1 MNKYK
6 KIGLTALAGSLVATS
21 AFAGELSVSGSASM
35 NVEHTN
41 GGAANSGKTFSMGN
55 SVTFSGSGELDNGM
69 TVSLSFT
76 LDQGDDTTTLVNADN
91 KFGSGAPF
99 DGHSVSISSDTLGKL
114 TLYGEGGKSSTAL
127 YDTSAAGDLWDNYDA
142 EDGVEPKETGTSDN
156 MLLYT
161 LPSLVDGLSL
171 NVSYEPSGEG
181 TTSATQYGASYSGIE
196 GLSVSFATGEDS
208 NAETDPNETTVLK
221 ASYAYGPVTLAYSD
235 YEFDKSGTTDGVD
248 MTAFK
253 VSYTVT
259 DELSIAYASEEL
271 DREDD
276 AEVAEY
282 DEVSVAYTTGGMT
295 ISASM
300 GEADNRDGTTT
311 ATMDNERWYLGA
323 SFAF

>member
-21 AFAGELSVSGSASM
+21 AFAGELGVSGSASM

-41 GGAANSGKTFSMGN
+41 GGAANVGKTFSMGN
-55 SVTFSGSGELDNGM
+55 SVKFSGSGELDNGM
-69 TVSLSFT
+69 TVSLSFE
-76 LDQGDDTTTLVNADN
+76 LDQGDDDTASNAAY
-91 KFGSGAPF
+91 SGGPF

-142 EDGVEPKETGTSDN
+142 EDGIEPEEVGTSDN

-161 LPSLVDGLSL
+161 LPSFVDGLSL
-171 NVSYEPSGEG
+171 NASYEPTKGG
-181 TTSATQYGASYSGIE
+181 VASATQFGASYSGID
-196 GLSVSFATGEDS
+196 GLTVSYATGDDS
-208 NAETDPNETTVLK
+208 NAQSDPSTGTVLK

-235 YEFDKSGTTDGVD
+235 YEFDKTGDTGSID
-248 MTAFK
+248 MNGYK
-253 VSYTVT
+253 VTYTVN
-259 DELSIAYASEEL
+259 DEISLAYASEDL
-271 DREDD
+271 DEVGK
-276 AEVAEY
+276 AETASY
-282 DEVSVAYTTGGMT
+282 DEVSVSYTTGGMT
-295 ISASM
+295 LSASM

>member
-21 AFAGELSVSGSASM
+21 AFAGELGVSGSASM

-41 GGAANSGKTFSMGN
+41 GGAANAGKTFSMGN
-55 SVTFSGSGELDNGM
+55 SVKFSGSGELDNGM
-69 TVSLSFT
+69 TVSLSFE
-76 LDQGDDTTTLVNADN
+76 LDQGDDDTASDAAY
-91 KFGSGAPF
+91 SGGPF

-142 EDGVEPKETGTSDN
+142 EDGIEPVETGTADN

-161 LPSLVDGLSL
+161 LPSFVDGLSL
-171 NVSYEPSGEG
+171 NASYEPTKGG
-181 TTSATQYGASYSGIE
+181 VASATQFGASYSGID
-196 GLSVSFATGEDS
+196 GLTVSYATGDDS
-208 NAETDPNETTVLK
+208 NAVSDPSTGTVLK

-235 YEFDKSGTTDGVD
+235 YEFDKTGDTGSID
-248 MTAFK
+248 MNGYK
-253 VSYTVT
+253 VTYTVN
-259 DELSIAYASEEL
+259 DEISLAYATEDL
-271 DREDD
+271 DEVGK
-276 AEVAEY
+276 AETASY
-282 DEVSVAYTTGGMT
+282 DEVSVSYTTGGMT
-295 ISASM
+295 LSASM

>member
-21 AFAGELSVSGSASM
+21 AFAGELGVSGSASM

-41 GGAANSGKTFSMGN
+41 GGAANVGKTFSMGN
-55 SVTFSGSGELDNGM
+55 SVKFSGSGELDNGM
-69 TVSLSFT
+69 TVSLSFE
-76 LDQGDDTTTLVNADN
+76 LDQGDDDTASNAAY
-91 KFGSGAPF
+91 SGGPF

-114 TLYGEGGKSSTAL
+114 TLSGEGGKSSTAL

-142 EDGVEPKETGTSDN
+142 EDGIEPEETGTADN

-161 LPSLVDGLSL
+161 LPSFVDGLSL
-171 NVSYEPSGEG
+171 NASYEPTKGG
-181 TTSATQYGASYSGIE
+181 VASATQFGASYSGID
-196 GLSVSFATGEDS
+196 GLTVSYATGDDS
-208 NAETDPNETTVLK
+208 DAQSDPSTGTVLK

-235 YEFDKSGTTDGVD
+235 YEYDKTGNTGSID
-248 MTAFK
+248 MNGYK
-253 VSYTVT
+253 VTYTVT
-259 DELSIAYASEEL
+259 DELSLAYATEDL
-271 DREDD
+271 D
-276 AEVAEY
+276 EVGKDETASY
-282 DEVSVAYTTGGMT
+282 DEVSVSYTTGGMT
-295 ISASM
+295 LSASM

>member
-21 AFAGELSVSGSASM
+21 AFAGELGVSGSASM

-41 GGAANSGKTFSMGN
+41 GGAANVGKTFSMGN
-55 SVTFSGSGELDNGM
+55 SVKFSGSGELDNGM
-69 TVSLSFT
+69 TVSLSFE
-76 LDQGDDTTTLVNADN
+76 LDQGDDDTASNAAY
-91 KFGSGAPF
+91 SGGPF

-142 EDGVEPKETGTSDN
+142 EDGIEPEETGTADN

-161 LPSLVDGLSL
+161 LPSFVDGLSL
-171 NVSYEPSGEG
+171 NASYEPTKGG
-181 TTSATQYGASYSGIE
+181 VASATQFGASYSGID
-196 GLSVSFATGEDS
+196 GLTVSYATGDDS
-208 NAETDPNETTVLK
+208 DAQSDPSTGTVLK

-235 YEFDKSGTTDGVD
+235 YEFDKTGDTGSID
-248 MTAFK
+248 MNGYK
-253 VSYTVT
+253 VTYTVT
-259 DELSIAYASEEL
+259 DELSLAYASEEL
-271 DREDD
+271 DQVGKTET
-276 AEVAEY
+276 AEY
-282 DEVSVAYTTGGMT
+282 DEISVSYTTGGMT
-295 ISASM
+295 LSASM
-300 GEADNRDGTTT
+300 GEAENRDGTTT

>member
-21 AFAGELSVSGSASM
+21 AFAGELGVSGSASM

-55 SVTFSGSGELDNGM
+55 SVKFSGSGELDNGM
-69 TVSLSFT
+69 TVSLSFE
-76 LDQGDDTTTLVNADN
+76 LDQGDDDTASNAAY
-91 KFGSGAPF
+91 SGGPF

-114 TLYGEGGKSSTAL
+114 TLSGEGGKSSTAL

-142 EDGVEPKETGTSDN
+142 EDGIEPEETGTADN

-161 LPSLVDGLSL
+161 LPSFVDGLSL
-171 NVSYEPSGEG
+171 NASYEPTKGG
-181 TTSATQYGASYSGIE
+181 VASATQFGASYSGID
-196 GLSVSFATGEDS
+196 GLTVSYATGDDS
-208 NAETDPNETTVLK
+208 DAQSDPSTGTVLK

-235 YEFDKSGTTDGVD
+235 YEYDKTGNTGSID
-248 MTAFK
+248 MNGYK
-253 VSYTVT
+253 VTYTVT
-259 DELSIAYASEEL
+259 DELSLAYATEDL
-271 DREDD
+271 DEVGK
-276 AEVAEY
+276 AETASY
-282 DEVSVAYTTGGMT
+282 DEVSVSYTTGGMT
-295 ISASM
+295 LSASM

>member
-21 AFAGELSVSGSASM
+21 AFAGELGVSGSASI

-41 GGAANSGKTFSMGN
+41 GGAANKGKTFSMGN
-55 SVTFSGSGELDNGM
+55 SVKFSGSGELDNGM
-69 TVSLSFT
+69 TVSLSFE
-76 LDQGDDTTTLVNADN
+76 LDQGDDSTTA
-91 KFGSGAPF
+91 GAAYSGGPF

-114 TLYGEGGKSSTAL
+114 TLSGEGGKSSTAL

-142 EDGVEPKETGTSDN
+142 EDGIEPEETGTADN

-161 LPSLVDGLSL
+161 LPSFVDGLSL
-171 NVSYEPSGEG
+171 NASYEPTKGG
-181 TTSATQYGASYSGIE
+181 VASATQFGASYSGID
-196 GLSVSFATGEDS
+196 GLTVSYATGDDS
-208 NAETDPNETTVLK
+208 NAVSDPSTGTVLK

-235 YEFDKSGTTDGVD
+235 YEFDKTGDTGSID
-248 MTAFK
+248 MNGYK
-253 VSYTVT
+253 VTYTVN
-259 DELSIAYASEEL
+259 DEISLAYATEDL
-271 DREDD
+271 DQVGK
-276 AEVAEY
+276 AETASY
-282 DEVSVAYTTGGMT
+282 DEVSVSYTTGGMT
-295 ISASM
+295 LSASM

>member
-21 AFAGELSVSGSASM
+21 AFAGELGVSGSASM

-41 GGAANSGKTFSMGN
+41 GGAANTGKTFSMGN

-76 LDQGDDTTTLVNADN
+76 LDQGDDDTASNAAY
-91 KFGSGAPF
+91 SGGPF

-142 EDGVEPKETGTSDN
+142 EDGIEPEETGTADN

-161 LPSLVDGLSL
+161 LPSFVDGLSL
-171 NVSYEPSGEG
+171 NASYEPTKGG
-181 TTSATQYGASYSGIE
+181 VASAVQYGASYSGVD
-196 GLSVSFATGEDS
+196 GLTVSYATGDDS
-208 NAETDPNETTVLK
+208 NAQSDPSTGTVLK

-235 YEFDKSGTTDGVD
+235 YEYDKTGNTGSID
-248 MTAFK
+248 MNGYK
-253 VSYTVT
+253 VTYTVT
-259 DELSIAYASEEL
+259 DELSLAYASEEL
-271 DREDD
+271 DQVGKTET
-276 AEVAEY
+276 AEY
-282 DEVSVAYTTGGMT
+282 DEISVSYTTGGMT
-295 ISASM
+295 LCVN
-300 GEADNRDGTTT
+300 G
-311 ATMDNERWYLGA
+311 
-323 SFAF
+323 

>member
-21 AFAGELSVSGSASM
+21 AFAGELGVSGSASM

-41 GGAANSGKTFSMGN
+41 GGAANVGKTFSMGN
-55 SVTFSGSGELDNGM
+55 SVKFSGSGELDNGM
-69 TVSLSFT
+69 TVSLSFE
-76 LDQGDDTTTLVNADN
+76 LDQGDDSTTA
-91 KFGSGAPF
+91 GAAYSGGPF

-114 TLYGEGGKSSTAL
+114 TLSGEGGKSSTAL

-142 EDGVEPKETGTSDN
+142 EDGIEPEETGTADN

-161 LPSLVDGLSL
+161 LPSFVDGLSL
-171 NVSYEPSGEG
+171 NASYEPTKGG
-181 TTSATQYGASYSGIE
+181 VASATQFGASYSGID
-196 GLSVSFATGEDS
+196 GLTVSYATGDDS
-208 NAETDPNETTVLK
+208 NAVSDPSTGTVLK

-235 YEFDKSGTTDGVD
+235 YEFDKTGDTGSID
-248 MTAFK
+248 MNGYK
-253 VSYTVT
+253 VTYTVN
-259 DELSIAYASEEL
+259 DEISLAYATEDL
-271 DREDD
+271 DQVGK
-276 AEVAEY
+276 AETASY
-282 DEVSVAYTTGGMT
+282 DEVSVSYTTGGMT
-295 ISASM
+295 LSASM

>member
-21 AFAGELSVSGSASM
+21 AFAGELGVSGSASI

-55 SVTFSGSGELDNGM
+55 SVVFSGSGELDNGM
-69 TVSLSFT
+69 SVSLSFE
-76 LDQGDDTTTLVNADN
+76 LDQGDDDTASNAAY
-91 KFGSGAPF
+91 SGGPF

-114 TLYGEGGKSSTAL
+114 TLSGEGGKSSTAL

-142 EDGVEPKETGTSDN
+142 EDGIEPEETGTADN

-161 LPSLVDGLSL
+161 LPSFVDGLSL
-171 NVSYEPSGEG
+171 NASYEPTKGG
-181 TTSATQYGASYSGIE
+181 VASATQFGASYSGID
-196 GLSVSFATGEDS
+196 GLTVSYATGDDS
-208 NAETDPNETTVLK
+208 NAVSDPSTGTVLK

-235 YEFDKSGTTDGVD
+235 YEFDKTGDTGSID
-248 MTAFK
+248 MNGYK
-253 VSYTVT
+253 VTYTVN
-259 DELSIAYASEEL
+259 DEISLAYATEDL
-271 DREDD
+271 DQVGK
-276 AEVAEY
+276 AETASY
-282 DEVSVAYTTGGMT
+282 DEVSVSYTTGGMT
-295 ISASM
+295 LSASM

>member
-21 AFAGELSVSGSASM
+21 AFAGELGVSGSASM

-41 GGAANSGKTFSMGN
+41 GGAANAGKTFSMGN
-55 SVTFSGSGELDNGM
+55 QITFSGSGELDNGM

-76 LDQGDDTTTLVNADN
+76 LDQGDDTSAA
-91 KFGSGAPF
+91 SGPF
-99 DGHSVSISSDTLGKL
+99 DGHSVSISSDTLGSLKL
-114 TLYGEGGKSSTAL
+114 SGEGGKSSTAL

-142 EDGVEPKETGTSDN
+142 EDGIEPVETGTADN

-161 LPSLVDGLSL
+161 LPSFVDGLSL
-171 NVSYEPSGEG
+171 NASYEPTKGG
-181 TTSATQYGASYSGIE
+181 VASAVQYGASYSGID
-196 GLSVSFATGEDS
+196 GLTVSYATGDDS
-208 NAETDPNETTVLK
+208 DVQSDPSSSTVLK

-235 YEFDKSGTTDGVD
+235 YEYDKNGNTNSVD
-248 MTAFK
+248 MTGYK
-253 VSYTVT
+253 VTYTVT
-259 DELSIAYASEEL
+259 DELSLAYASEEL
-271 DREDD
+271 DKVGV
-276 AEVAEY
+276 AETAEY
-282 DEVSVAYTTGGMT
+282 DEISVSYTTGGMT

-300 GEADNRDGTTT
+300 GEAENRDGTTT

>member
-21 AFAGELSVSGSASM
+21 AFAGELGVSGSASM

-41 GGAANSGKTFSMGN
+41 GGAANVGKTFSMGN
-55 SVTFSGSGELDNGM
+55 SVKFSGSGELDNGM
-69 TVSLSFT
+69 TVSLSFE
-76 LDQGDDTTTLVNADN
+76 LDQGDDDTASNAAY
-91 KFGSGAPF
+91 SGGPF

-142 EDGVEPKETGTSDN
+142 EDGIEPEETGTSDN

-161 LPSLVDGLSL
+161 LPSFVDGLSL
-171 NVSYEPSGEG
+171 NASYEPTKGG
-181 TTSATQYGASYSGIE
+181 VASATQFGASYSGID
-196 GLSVSFATGEDS
+196 GLTVSYATGDDS
-208 NAETDPNETTVLK
+208 NAVSDPSTGTVLK

-235 YEFDKSGTTDGVD
+235 YEFDKTGDTGSID
-248 MTAFK
+248 MNGYK
-253 VSYTVT
+253 VTYTVN
-259 DELSIAYASEEL
+259 DEISLAYATEDL
-271 DREDD
+271 DQVGK
-276 AEVAEY
+276 AETASY
-282 DEVSVAYTTGGMT
+282 DEVSVSYTTGGMT
-295 ISASM
+295 LSASM

>member
-21 AFAGELSVSGSASM
+21 AFAGELGV
-35 NVEHTN
+35 
-41 GGAANSGKTFSMGN
+41 
-55 SVTFSGSGELDNGM
+55 SGSGELDNGM
-69 TVSLSFT
+69 TVSLSFE
-76 LDQGDDTTTLVNADN
+76 LDQGDDDTAASAAY
-91 KFGSGAPF
+91 SGGPF

-142 EDGVEPKETGTSDN
+142 EDGIEPEETGTADN

-161 LPSLVDGLSL
+161 LPSFVDGLSL
-171 NVSYEPSGEG
+171 NASYEPTKGG
-181 TTSATQYGASYSGIE
+181 VASATQFGASYSGID
-196 GLSVSFATGEDS
+196 GLTVSYATGDDS
-208 NAETDPNETTVLK
+208 DAQSDPSTGTVLK

-235 YEFDKSGTTDGVD
+235 YEYDKTGNTGSID
-248 MTAFK
+248 MNGYK
-253 VSYTVT
+253 VTYTVN
-259 DELSIAYASEEL
+259 DEISLAYASEEL
-271 DREDD
+271 DEVGK
-276 AEVAEY
+276 AETASY
-282 DEVSVAYTTGGMT
+282 DEVSVSYTTGGMT
-295 ISASM
+295 LSASM

>member
-21 AFAGELSVSGSASM
+21 AFAGELGVSGSASM

-41 GGAANSGKTFSMGN
+41 GGAANAGKTFSMGN
-55 SVTFSGSGELDNGM
+55 SVKFSGSGELDNGM
-69 TVSLSFT
+69 TVSLSFE
-76 LDQGDDTTTLVNADN
+76 LDQGDDSTTNAAQLYT
-91 KFGSGAPF
+91 GGPF

-114 TLYGEGGKSSTAL
+114 TLSGEGGKSSTAL

-142 EDGVEPKETGTSDN
+142 EDGIEPEETGTADN

-161 LPSLVDGLSL
+161 LPSFVDGLSL
-171 NVSYEPSGEG
+171 NASYEPTKGG
-181 TTSATQYGASYSGIE
+181 VASATQFGASYSGID
-196 GLSVSFATGEDS
+196 GLTVSYATGDDS
-208 NAETDPNETTVLK
+208 DAQSDPSTGTVLK

-235 YEFDKSGTTDGVD
+235 YEFDKTGDTGSID
-248 MTAFK
+248 MNGYK
-253 VSYTVT
+253 VTYTVN
-259 DELSIAYASEEL
+259 DEISLAYATEDL
-271 DREDD
+271 DQVGK
-276 AEVAEY
+276 AETASY
-282 DEVSVAYTTGGMT
+282 DEVSVSYTTGGMT
-295 ISASM
+295 LSASM

>member
-21 AFAGELSVSGSASM
+21 AFAGELGVSGSASM

-41 GGAANSGKTFSMGN
+41 GGAANVGKTFSMGN
-55 SVTFSGSGELDNGM
+55 SVKFSGSGELDNGM
-69 TVSLSFT
+69 TVSLSFE
-76 LDQGDDTTTLVNADN
+76 LDQGDDDTASNAAY
-91 KFGSGAPF
+91 SGGPF

-142 EDGVEPKETGTSDN
+142 EDGIEPEEVGTSDN

-161 LPSLVDGLSL
+161 LPSFVDGLSL
-171 NVSYEPSGEG
+171 NASYEPTKGG
-181 TTSATQYGASYSGIE
+181 VASATQFGASYSGID
-196 GLSVSFATGEDS
+196 GLTVSYATGDDS
-208 NAETDPNETTVLK
+208 DAQSDPSTGTVLK

-235 YEFDKSGTTDGVD
+235 YEFDKTGNTGSID
-248 MTAFK
+248 MNGYK
-253 VSYTVT
+253 VTYTVN
-259 DELSIAYASEEL
+259 DEISLAYASEEL
-271 DREDD
+271 DQVGKTET
-276 AEVAEY
+276 AEY
-282 DEVSVAYTTGGMT
+282 DEVSVSYTTGGMT
-295 ISASM
+295 LSASM
-300 GEADNRDGTTT
+300 GEADNRDGSTT

>member
-21 AFAGELSVSGSASM
+21 AFAGELGVSGSASM

-41 GGAANSGKTFSMGN
+41 GGAANAGKTFSMGN
-55 SVTFSGSGELDNGM
+55 SVKFSGSGELDNGM
-69 TVSLSFT
+69 TVSLSFE
-76 LDQGDDTTTLVNADN
+76 LDQGDDDTAASAAY
-91 KFGSGAPF
+91 SGGPF

-142 EDGVEPKETGTSDN
+142 EDGIEPEETGRADN

-161 LPSLVDGLSL
+161 LPSFVDGLSL
-171 NVSYEPSGEG
+171 NASYEPTKGG
-181 TTSATQYGASYSGIE
+181 VASATQFGASYSGID
-196 GLSVSFATGEDS
+196 GLTVSYATGDDS
-208 NAETDPNETTVLK
+208 NAVSDPSTGTVLK

-235 YEFDKSGTTDGVD
+235 YEFDKTGDTGSID
-248 MTAFK
+248 MNGYK
-253 VSYTVT
+253 VTYTVN
-259 DELSIAYASEEL
+259 DEISLAYASEDL
-271 DREDD
+271 DEVGK
-276 AEVAEY
+276 AETASY
-282 DEVSVAYTTGGMT
+282 DEVSVSYTTGGMT
-295 ISASM
+295 LSASM

>member
-21 AFAGELSVSGSASM
+21 AFAGELGVSGSASM

-41 GGAANSGKTFSMGN
+41 GGAANVGKTFSMGN
-55 SVTFSGSGELDNGM
+55 QITFSGSGELDNGM

-76 LDQGDDTTTLVNADN
+76 LDQGDDTSAA
-91 KFGSGAPF
+91 SGPF

-114 TLYGEGGKSSTAL
+114 TLSGEGGKSSTAL

-142 EDGVEPKETGTSDN
+142 EDGIEPEETGTADN

-161 LPSLVDGLSL
+161 LPSFVDGLSL
-171 NVSYEPSGEG
+171 NASYEPTKGG
-181 TTSATQYGASYSGIE
+181 VASATQFGASYSGID
-196 GLSVSFATGEDS
+196 GLTVSYATGDDS
-208 NAETDPNETTVLK
+208 NAQSDPSTGTVLK

-235 YEFDKSGTTDGVD
+235 YEFDKTGDTGSID
-248 MTAFK
+248 MNGYK
-253 VSYTVT
+253 VTYTVN
-259 DELSIAYASEEL
+259 DEISLAYATEDL
-271 DREDD
+271 DQVGK
-276 AEVAEY
+276 AETASY
-282 DEVSVAYTTGGMT
+282 DEVSVSYTTGGMT
-295 ISASM
+295 LSASM

>member
-21 AFAGELSVSGSASM
+21 AFAGELGVSGSASM

-41 GGAANSGKTFSMGN
+41 GGAANVGKTFSMGN
-55 SVTFSGSGELDNGM
+55 SVKFSGSGELDNGM
-69 TVSLSFT
+69 TVSLSFE
-76 LDQGDDTTTLVNADN
+76 LDQGDDDTASNAAY
-91 KFGSGAPF
+91 SGGPF

-114 TLYGEGGKSSTAL
+114 TLSGEGGKSSTAL

-142 EDGVEPKETGTSDN
+142 EDGIEPEETGTADN

-161 LPSLVDGLSL
+161 LPSFVDGLSL
-171 NVSYEPSGEG
+171 NASYEPTKGG
-181 TTSATQYGASYSGIE
+181 VASATQFGASYSGID
-196 GLSVSFATGEDS
+196 GLTVSYATGDDS
-208 NAETDPNETTVLK
+208 NAQSDPSTGTVLK

-235 YEFDKSGTTDGVD
+235 YEFDKTGNTGSID
-248 MTAFK
+248 MNGYK
-253 VSYTVT
+253 VTYTVN
-259 DELSIAYASEEL
+259 DEISLAYASEDL
-271 DREDD
+271 DEVGK
-276 AEVAEY
+276 AETASY
-282 DEVSVAYTTGGMT
+282 DEVSVSYTTGGMT
-295 ISASM
+295 LSASM

>member
-21 AFAGELSVSGSASM
+21 AFAGELGVSGSASM

-41 GGAANSGKTFSMGN
+41 GGAANVGKTFSMGN
-55 SVTFSGSGELDNGM
+55 SVKFSGSGELDNGM
-69 TVSLSFT
+69 TVSLSFE
-76 LDQGDDTTTLVNADN
+76 LDQGDDDTAASAAY
-91 KFGSGAPF
+91 SGGPF

-142 EDGVEPKETGTSDN
+142 EDGIEPEETGTADN

-161 LPSLVDGLSL
+161 LPSFVDGLSL
-171 NVSYEPSGEG
+171 NASYEPTKGG
-181 TTSATQYGASYSGIE
+181 VASATQFGASYSGID
-196 GLSVSFATGEDS
+196 GLTVSYATGDDS
-208 NAETDPNETTVLK
+208 DAQSDPSTGTVLK

-235 YEFDKSGTTDGVD
+235 YEYDKTGNTGSID
-248 MTAFK
+248 MNGYK
-253 VSYTVT
+253 VTYTVT
-259 DELSIAYASEEL
+259 DELSLAYASEDL
-271 DREDD
+271 DEVGK
-276 AEVAEY
+276 AETASY
-282 DEVSVAYTTGGMT
+282 DEVSVSYTTGGMT
-295 ISASM
+295 LSASM

>member
-21 AFAGELSVSGSASM
+21 AFAGELGVSGSASINM
-35 NVEHTN
+35 EHTN
-41 GGAANSGKTFSMGN
+41 GGAANKGKTFSMGN
-55 SVTFSGSGELDNGM
+55 SVVFSGSGELDNGM
-69 TVSLSFT
+69 TVSLSFE
-76 LDQGDDTTTLVNADN
+76 LDQGDDSTTDASQLYT
-91 KFGSGAPF
+91 GGPF

-142 EDGVEPKETGTSDN
+142 EDGIEPEETGTADN

-161 LPSLVDGLSL
+161 LPSFVDGLSL
-171 NVSYEPSGEG
+171 NASYEPTKGG
-181 TTSATQYGASYSGIE
+181 VASATQFGASYSGID
-196 GLSVSFATGEDS
+196 GLTVSYATGDDS
-208 NAETDPNETTVLK
+208 NAVSDPSTGTVLK

-235 YEFDKSGTTDGVD
+235 YEFDKTGDTGSID
-248 MTAFK
+248 MNGYK
-253 VSYTVT
+253 VTYTVN
-259 DELSIAYASEEL
+259 DEISLAYASEDL
-271 DREDD
+271 DEVGK
-276 AEVAEY
+276 AETASY
-282 DEVSVAYTTGGMT
+282 DEVSVSYTTGGMT
-295 ISASM
+295 LSASM

>member
-21 AFAGELSVSGSASM
+21 AFAGELGVSGSASM

-41 GGAANSGKTFSMGN
+41 GGAANVGKTFSMGN
-55 SVTFSGSGELDNGM
+55 SVKFSGSGELDNGM
-69 TVSLSFT
+69 TVSLSFE
-76 LDQGDDTTTLVNADN
+76 LDQGDDSTTA
-91 KFGSGAPF
+91 GAAYSGGPF

-114 TLYGEGGKSSTAL
+114 TLSGEGGKSSTAL

-142 EDGVEPKETGTSDN
+142 EDGIEPEETGTSDN

-161 LPSLVDGLSL
+161 LPSFVDGLSL
-171 NVSYEPSGEG
+171 NASYEPTKGG
-181 TTSATQYGASYSGIE
+181 VASATQFGASYSGID
-196 GLSVSFATGEDS
+196 GLTVSYATGDDS
-208 NAETDPNETTVLK
+208 DAQSDPSTGTVLK

-235 YEFDKSGTTDGVD
+235 YEFDKTGDTGSID
-248 MTAFK
+248 MNGYK
-253 VSYTVT
+253 VTYTVN
-259 DELSIAYASEEL
+259 DEISLAYATEDL
-271 DREDD
+271 DQVGKTET
-276 AEVAEY
+276 AEY
-282 DEVSVAYTTGGMT
+282 DEISVSYTTGGMT
-295 ISASM
+295 LSASM

>member
-21 AFAGELSVSGSASM
+21 AFAGELGVSGSASM

-55 SVTFSGSGELDNGM
+55 SVKFSGSGELDNGM
-69 TVSLSFT
+69 TVSLSFE
-76 LDQGDDTTTLVNADN
+76 LDQGDDSTTA
-91 KFGSGAPF
+91 GAAYSGGPF

-114 TLYGEGGKSSTAL
+114 TLSGEGGKSSTAL

-142 EDGVEPKETGTSDN
+142 EDGIEPEETGTADN

-161 LPSLVDGLSL
+161 LPSFVDGLSL
-171 NVSYEPSGEG
+171 NASYEPTKGG
-181 TTSATQYGASYSGIE
+181 VASATQFGASYSGID
-196 GLSVSFATGEDS
+196 GLTVSYATGDDS
-208 NAETDPNETTVLK
+208 DAQSDPSTGTVLK

-235 YEFDKSGTTDGVD
+235 YEYDKTGNTGSID
-248 MTAFK
+248 MNGYK
-253 VSYTVT
+253 VTYTVT
-259 DELSIAYASEEL
+259 DELSLAYASEEL
-271 DREDD
+271 DQVGK
-276 AEVAEY
+276 AETASY
-282 DEVSVAYTTGGMT
+282 DEVSVSYTTGGMT
-295 ISASM
+295 LSASM

>member
-21 AFAGELSVSGSASM
+21 AFAGELGVSGSASM

-55 SVTFSGSGELDNGM
+55 SVKFSGSGELDNGM
-69 TVSLSFT
+69 TVSLSFE
-76 LDQGDDTTTLVNADN
+76 LDQGDDDTAASAAY
-91 KFGSGAPF
+91 SGGPF

-114 TLYGEGGKSSTAL
+114 TLSGEGGKSSTAL

-142 EDGVEPKETGTSDN
+142 EDGIEPEETGTADN

-161 LPSLVDGLSL
+161 LPSFVDGLSL
-171 NVSYEPSGEG
+171 NASYEPTKGG
-181 TTSATQYGASYSGIE
+181 VASATQFGASYSGID
-196 GLSVSFATGEDS
+196 GLTVSYATGDDS
-208 NAETDPNETTVLK
+208 NAVSDPSTGTVLK

-235 YEFDKSGTTDGVD
+235 YEFDKTGDTGSID
-248 MTAFK
+248 MNGYK
-253 VSYTVT
+253 VSYTVN
-259 DELSIAYASEEL
+259 DEISLAYASEDL
-271 DREDD
+271 DEVGK
-276 AEVAEY
+276 AETASY
-282 DEVSVAYTTGGMT
+282 DEVSVSYTTGGMT
-295 ISASM
+295 LSASM
-300 GEADNRDGTTT
+300 GEAENRDGTTT

>member
-21 AFAGELSVSGSASM
+21 AFAGELGVSGSASM

-41 GGAANSGKTFSMGN
+41 GGAANVGKTFSMGN
-55 SVTFSGSGELDNGM
+55 SVKFSGSGELDNGM
-69 TVSLSFT
+69 TVSLSFE
-76 LDQGDDTTTLVNADN
+76 LDQGDDSTTA
-91 KFGSGAPF
+91 GAAYSGGPF

-114 TLYGEGGKSSTAL
+114 TLSGEGGKSSTAL

-142 EDGVEPKETGTSDN
+142 EDGIEPEETGTADN

-161 LPSLVDGLSL
+161 LPSFVDGLSL
-171 NVSYEPSGEG
+171 NASYEPTKGG
-181 TTSATQYGASYSGIE
+181 VASATQFGASYSGID
-196 GLSVSFATGEDS
+196 GLTVSYATGDDS
-208 NAETDPNETTVLK
+208 DAQSDPSTGTVLK

-235 YEFDKSGTTDGVD
+235 YEYDKTGNTGSID
-248 MTAFK
+248 MNGYK
-253 VSYTVT
+253 VTYTVT
-259 DELSIAYASEEL
+259 DELSLAYASEDL
-271 DREDD
+271 DEVGK
-276 AEVAEY
+276 AETASY
-282 DEVSVAYTTGGMT
+282 DEVSVSYTTGGMT
-295 ISASM
+295 LSASM

>member
-21 AFAGELSVSGSASM
+21 AFAGELGVSGSASM

-41 GGAANSGKTFSMGN
+41 GGAANAGKTFSMGN
-55 SVTFSGSGELDNGM
+55 SVKFSGSGELDNGM
-69 TVSLSFT
+69 TVSLSFE
-76 LDQGDDTTTLVNADN
+76 LDQGDDSTTA
-91 KFGSGAPF
+91 GAAYSGGPF

-114 TLYGEGGKSSTAL
+114 TLSGEGGKSSTAL

-142 EDGVEPKETGTSDN
+142 EDGIEPEETGTADN

-161 LPSLVDGLSL
+161 LPSFVDGLSL
-171 NVSYEPSGEG
+171 NASYEPTKGG
-181 TTSATQYGASYSGIE
+181 VASATQFGASYSGID
-196 GLSVSFATGEDS
+196 GLTVSYATGDDS
-208 NAETDPNETTVLK
+208 DAQSDPSTGTVLK

-235 YEFDKSGTTDGVD
+235 YEYDKTGNTGSID
-248 MTAFK
+248 MNGYK
-253 VSYTVT
+253 VTYTVT
-259 DELSIAYASEEL
+259 DELSLAYASEEL
-271 DREDD
+271 DQVGK
-276 AEVAEY
+276 AETASY
-282 DEVSVAYTTGGMT
+282 DEVSVSYTTGGMT
-295 ISASM
+295 LSASM

>member
-21 AFAGELSVSGSASM
+21 AFAGELGVSGSASM

-41 GGAANSGKTFSMGN
+41 GGAANVGKTFSMGN
-55 SVTFSGSGELDNGM
+55 SVKFSGSGELDNGM
-69 TVSLSFT
+69 TVSLSFE
-76 LDQGDDTTTLVNADN
+76 LDQGDDDTASNAAY
-91 KFGSGAPF
+91 SGGPF

-114 TLYGEGGKSSTAL
+114 TLSGEGGKSSTAL

-142 EDGVEPKETGTSDN
+142 EDGIEPEETGTADN

-161 LPSLVDGLSL
+161 LPSFVDGLSL
-171 NVSYEPSGEG
+171 NASYEPTKGG
-181 TTSATQYGASYSGIE
+181 VASATQFGASYSGID
-196 GLSVSFATGEDS
+196 GLTVSYATGDDS
-208 NAETDPNETTVLK
+208 DAQSDPSTGTVLK

-235 YEFDKSGTTDGVD
+235 YEYDKTGNTGSID
-248 MTAFK
+248 MNGYK
-253 VSYTVT
+253 VTYTVN
-259 DELSIAYASEEL
+259 DEISLAYASEDL
-271 DREDD
+271 DEVGK
-276 AEVAEY
+276 AETASY
-282 DEVSVAYTTGGMT
+282 DEVSVSYTTGGMT
-295 ISASM
+295 LSASM